1 MRIVEQLEQCLD
13 LARQVGYGIRHEWL
27 DGSGGGACEIGGKK
41 WIFVDLAQT
50 PAEQLD
56 QVVEAIHG
64 EPALAKIGV
73 PDDVQSLFDGRR
85 AA

>member
-1 MRIVEQLEQCLD
+1 MKVVEQLERCLE

-27 DGSGGGACEIGGKK
+27 DSSGGGACEIGGKR
-41 WIFVDLAQT
+41 WSFVDLAQS

-56 QVVEAIHG
+56 QVVEAIYG
-64 EPALAKIGV
+64 EPGLAEIGL
-73 PDDVQSLFDGRR
+73 PEEVQSLFDNRR

>member
-13 LARQVGYGIRHEWL
+13 LARHLDYGIRYEWL
-27 DGSGGGACEIGGKK
+27 DGSGGGGCEIAGKK

-50 PAEQLD
+50 PVEQLD
-56 QVVEAIHG
+56 QVIEAIHTN
-64 EPALAKIGV
+64 PKLAEFGI
-73 PDDVQSLFDGRR
+73 PDEVQSLFESRR

>member
-13 LARQVGYGIRHEWL
+13 LARHIDYSIRHEWL
-27 DGSGGGACEIGGKK
+27 DGSGGGACEIAGKK

-56 QVVEAIHG
+56 QVIEAIHTD
-64 EPALAKIGV
+64 PKLAEFSI
-73 PDDVQSLFDGRR
+73 PDVVQSLFEGRR